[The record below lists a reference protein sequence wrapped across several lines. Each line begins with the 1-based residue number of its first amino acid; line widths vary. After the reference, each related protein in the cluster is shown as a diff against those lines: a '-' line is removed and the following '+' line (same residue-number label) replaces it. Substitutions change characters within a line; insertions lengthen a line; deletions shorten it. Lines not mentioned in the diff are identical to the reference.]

1 MAESESRLHPYVNHL
16 GLKHQIIRL
25 AWNFTWTLGARWLPR
40 SIGSGWKR
48 FLLRLFGAKI
58 APNAVIY
65 SSTRI
70 YYPANL
76 TMQPYSCLASN
87 VECYNVDSII
97 LGEHATVSQG
107 AMLCTASHDI
117 YDADN
122 RLITAPIEIQK
133 DAWIGARA
141 FVGMGVTIGEG
152 AVLGAC
158 SATFKNIDSWTVA
171 GGNPAKP
178 IKKRAIRHNCN

>member
-1 MAESESRLHPYVNHL
+1 MAESESKLNPYVNRL

-25 AWNFTWTLGARWLPR
+25 MWIFSWTIGARWLPR

-58 APNAVIY
+58 ASNAVVY
-65 SSTRI
+65 SSAKI
-70 YYPANL
+70 YYPAKL
-76 TMQPYSCLASN
+76 TMHPYSCLASN

-97 LGEHATVSQG
+97 LGEHVTVSQE

-122 RLITAPIEIQK
+122 RLITAPIEIK
-133 DAWIGARA
+133 RDAWIGARA

-158 SATFKNIDSWTVA
+158 SATFKDIDSWTVA